1 MSRAARMFF
10 YPVLFV
16 LMTASAARAQHGS
29 ILESGAKE
37 WGVWAG
43 YSFSNPTLIGTTT
56 NRQYANAGL
65 RFGYV
70 VATKGSVAFEYIL
83 DVVPAAILIQ
93 PPGDQFAAET
103 GNSSFEGKGRSA
115 VYGFG
120 ILPASF
126 KFNFARR
133 RVLQPFLAVSTGMV
147 YSMQKIP
154 TPITDATRVNFTFEV
169 GGGIQW
175 MTSSHKALIL
185 GYKFTHI
192 SNAFR
197 TSVNPGVD
205 ANMLYVGLS
214 IFK

>member
-1 MSRAARMFF
+1 MIRASRMFL
-10 YPVLFV
+10 YWMLFV
-16 LMTASAARAQHGS
+16 IMTASAAHAQQS
-29 ILESGAKE
+29 STLESGAKE

-43 YSFSNPTLIGTTT
+43 YSFSNPTLIGSTT

-70 VATKGSVAFEYIL
+70 FATKGNVAFEYTL

-93 PPGDQFAAET
+93 PPGDQFASET
-103 GNSSFEGKGRSA
+103 GNSGLAGKGRTA

-154 TPITDATRVNFTFEV
+154 IPITDATRVNFTFEF
-169 GGGIQW
+169 GGGVQW

-185 GYKFTHI
+185 GYKFAHI

-205 ANMLYVGLS
+205 ANMLYVGVS